1 MLRMEAWRPTVT
13 RVPLSA
19 INKRVPDPFER
30 LFLQEYP
37 KVLAIAYRVL
47 ADRPAAEDVA
57 QEVFLKFHRSHSPD
71 SERASGWLHA
81 AAVHSALNVIRGERR
96 RAQRETAHALDPAQ
110 PTIAN
115 PERLVEEAEQR
126 REGPP
131 APHPVPPPAAAAL
144 LLPHNALW
152 HAQGPTPRGGAISG
166 KLGTLAAPADA
177 GAAGDRRAAG
187 GRAPHGPG
195 RVGGCADPRS
205 DLRAAPD
212 RGGAGLT
219 L

>member
-1 MLRMEAWRPTVT
+1 MLHAQAWQPVVT
-13 RVPLSA
+13 RTPLEA
-19 INKRVPDPFER
+19 IRPRVPDPFER

-37 KVLAIAYRVL
+37 KVVAIAYRVL

-110 PTIAN
+110 TPVAN

-126 REGPP
+126 REVRRALSRLPQRT
-131 APHPVPPPAAAAL
+131 AAL
-144 LLPHNALW
+144 LMLRHSGLSYAEVATAL
-152 HAQGPTPRGGAISG
+152 GIRVGNV
-166 KLGTLAAPADA
+166 GTLL
-177 GAAGDRRAAG
+177 RRAEEALRKEVN
-187 GRAPHGPG
+187 RATPE
-195 RVGGCADPRS
+195 
-205 DLRAAPD
+205 
-212 RGGAGLT
+212 
-219 L
+219 